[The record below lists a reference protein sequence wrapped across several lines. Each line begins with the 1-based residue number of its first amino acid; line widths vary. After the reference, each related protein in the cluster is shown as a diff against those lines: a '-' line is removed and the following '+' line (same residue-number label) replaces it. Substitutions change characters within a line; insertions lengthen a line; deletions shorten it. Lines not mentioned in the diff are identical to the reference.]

1 MLELETLHI
10 AYKSPDWYSL
20 RQSGIGGSDAS
31 SIYGVSKWKTA
42 YELWEEKTG
51 KREPKDLS
59 GNKAVEYG
67 TKAEEHL
74 TKLFVLDYPQ
84 FTLIDTKDMV
94 YKRGFMFASLD
105 GELLE
110 ESTGLR
116 GFLEIKTSEIRSSVD
131 WAKWKGKIPVYY
143 YTQILHYF
151 LVTDFDFAYL
161 KVQLKEYDK
170 DGDVVLHTKHYRFDK
185 ADCINDMRKL
195 YKAEKEF
202 YDCIINNKM
211 PTIRISLLN

>member
-1 MLELETLHI
+1 MVELETLQI
-10 AYKSPDWYSL
+10 PYKSEQWYRM
-20 RQSGIGGSDAS
+20 RQFGIGGSDAS
-31 SIYGVSKWKTA
+31 SIYGVSKWKSA
-42 YELWEEKTG
+42 IELWEEKTG

-84 FTLIDTKDMV
+84 YSLIDTKDTI
-94 YKRGFMFASLD
+94 YRRGFMFASLD

-110 ESTGLR
+110 VSTGKK
-116 GFLEIKTSEIRSSVD
+116 GFLEIKTSEIRSSAD
-131 WAKWKGKIPVYY
+131 WGKWKDKIPIYY

-151 LVTDFDFAYL
+151 LVTDFEFAYL

-170 DGDVVLHTKHYRFDK
+170 DGDVVLHTKHYRFEK
-185 ADCINDMRKL
+185 SDCINDMRKL
-195 YKAEKEF
+195 YNAEKEF
-202 YDCIINNKM
+202 YDCVKNNKM
-211 PTIRISLLN
+211 PPIRISLLS